1 MAAGVTI
8 ARCLRWGRWPRER
21 PENRGAAGEGV
32 SLLLVGIGVVL
43 VLYAIMQERL
53 PEVEGLIATLQQALK
68 RRNEG
73 GITKSSSESTS
84 LRVAGLPG
92 EVGEKHMSVPSHEGK
107 ECSGKQNT
115 EGAWAV

>member
-1 MAAGVTI
+1 MPRRAPRWVWGNLGAMRIKVHLLKELNISGNAAAAFTTVGGSCLAAGVTI

-53 PEVEGLIATLQQALK
+53 PEVEGLIVTLQQALK
-68 RRNEG
+68 R
-73 GITKSSSESTS
+73 
-84 LRVAGLPG
+84 
-92 EVGEKHMSVPSHEGK
+92 
-107 ECSGKQNT
+107 
-115 EGAWAV
+115 